1 MKKKMIKVGLTV
13 GYLLFFILM
22 DTWVIAIQNSF
33 NTMESLSYGFYSSR
47 FWGMMLINFLKWFM
61 LGFLLH
67 SISKSEKLR
76 FKVDLIYLAIA
87 LICAAIYFMM
97 NFCILVPLPM
107 IYNGKFMTQLMCLIP
122 ILSGFFMFESLFS
135 GRSSERP
142 ANKL

>member
-1 MKKKMIKVGLTV
+1 MKRRMLQVGLII
-13 GYLLFFILM
+13 GYLCFFVVM
-22 DTWVIAIQNSF
+22 DFWVIAIQNSF
-33 NTMESLSYGFYSSR
+33 NTMESLRYGFYSSR

-87 LICAAIYFMM
+87 LICAAIYFMI
-97 NFCILVPLPM
+97 NLCILVPLPM

-122 ILSGFFMFESLFS
+122 IFSGFFMFESLFS
-135 GRSSERP
+135 GRSS
-142 ANKL
+142 ANTYQ